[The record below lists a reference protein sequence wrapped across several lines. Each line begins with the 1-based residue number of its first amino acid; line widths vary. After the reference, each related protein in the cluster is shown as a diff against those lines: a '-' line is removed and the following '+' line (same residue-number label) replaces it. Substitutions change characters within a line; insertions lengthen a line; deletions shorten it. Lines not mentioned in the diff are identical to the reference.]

1 MLIWLL
7 GVAVFVV
14 IWSGLWKTQPKAA
27 FGVLLG
33 LLVAWILSRLL
44 TPYVIGMTPIP
55 VWLPPLPLAIIAL
68 TLFVFGT
75 VTWLRA
81 DRLPP
86 PRDRGDD
93 HDAHG
98 DGHDHA
104 HDHAPG
110 EHGHGHSHGGGAH
123 HHH

>member
-7 GVAVFVV
+7 GVAVFVFL
-14 IWSGLWKTQPKAA
+14 WSGLWRVQPKAG

-33 LLVAWILSRLL
+33 LLLAYIFSRLL
-44 TPYVIGMTPIP
+44 TPYVTGMTPIP
-55 VWLPPLPLAIIAL
+55 LWLPPLPIAIIAL

-86 PRDRGDD
+86 PRIRADD
-93 HDAHG
+93 HEHSHADAH
-98 DGHDHA
+98 DDA
-104 HDHAPG
+104 NAD
-110 EHGHGHSHGGGAH
+110 HGHSRGGGTH

>member
-1 MLIWLL
+1 MLIWLI
-7 GVAVFVV
+7 GVAVFVFL
-14 IWSGLWKTQPKAA
+14 WSGLWRVQPKAA

-33 LLVAWILSRLL
+33 LLLAYVFSRLL

-55 VWLPPLPLAIIAL
+55 IWLPPLPIAIIAL

-86 PRDRGDD
+86 PRNRGDD
-93 HDAHG
+93 HDHG
-98 DGHDHA
+98 HGHDHA
-104 HDHAPG
+104 HD
-110 EHGHGHSHGGGAH
+110 EHGHGHSHGGADH
-123 HHH
+123 HH

>member
-7 GVAVFVV
+7 GVAVFVFL
-14 IWSGLWKTQPKAA
+14 WSGLWRAQPKAA

-33 LLVAWILSRLL
+33 LLIAYIFSRLL

-55 VWLPPLPLAIIAL
+55 IWLPPLPIAIIAL

-93 HDAHG
+93 HDHG
-98 DGHDHA
+98 HGHDHA
-104 HDHAPG
+104 HG
-110 EHGHGHSHGGGAH
+110 EHGHSHGGADQH
-123 HHH
+123 H

>member
-7 GVAVFVV
+7 GVAVFVFL
-14 IWSGLWKTQPKAA
+14 WSGLWRAQPKAA

-33 LLVAWILSRLL
+33 LLIAYIFSRLL

-55 VWLPPLPLAIIAL
+55 IWLPPLPIAIIAL

-86 PRDRGDD
+86 PKDSGAD
-93 HDAHG
+93 HDQ
-98 DGHDHA
+98 GHDHA
-104 HDHAPG
+104 HG
-110 EHGHGHSHGGGAH
+110 EHGHSHGGADQH
-123 HHH
+123 H

>member
-7 GVAVFVV
+7 GVAVFVFL
-14 IWSGLWKTQPKAA
+14 WSGLWRAQPRAG

-33 LLVAWILSRLL
+33 LLLAWIFSRLL
-44 TPYVIGMTPIP
+44 TPYVTGMTPIP
-55 VWLPPLPLAIIAL
+55 LWLPPVPIALIAL

-86 PRDRGDD
+86 PKDSGDD
-93 HDAHG
+93 HDH
-98 DGHDHA
+98 GHDHA
-104 HDHAPG
+104 HGADD
-110 EHGHGHSHGGGAH
+110 HSHGSANH
-123 HHH
+123 HH

>member
-44 TPYVIGMTPIP
+44 TPYILGMTPIP

-68 TLFVFGT
+68 TLFVFGI

-86 PRDRGDD
+86 PRVSDDDHEHGHAHAHGDD
-93 HDAHG
+93 HAHG
-98 DGHDHA
+98 D
-104 HDHAPG
+104 
-110 EHGHGHSHGGGAH
+110 HGHGHSHGGAH

>member
-44 TPYVIGMTPIP
+44 TPYILGMTPIP
-55 VWLPPLPLAIIAL
+55 LWLPPLPLAIIAL
-68 TLFVFGT
+68 TLFVFGI

-86 PRDRGDD
+86 PRVSDD
-93 HDAHG
+93 DNEHGHGHAH
-98 DGHDHA
+98 GHDHA
-104 HDHAPG
+104 QGD
-110 EHGHGHSHGGGAH
+110 HGHGHSHGGAH